1 MEDIKKAIS
10 GIISL
15 YNDGYKD
22 VDWPIT
28 EEESKL
34 RDVETLKKVLI
45 NKKDVL
51 FKSRSNG
58 VAGINWGAMNNEDFN
73 NLNDD
78 ILGGLAEKLTNVLN
92 GFDRE
97 NTELHKLHNIYKGLL
112 EALTKAKGFTQ
123 DYYVLIA
130 RLVVTFAPDKL
141 LAVPGH
147 SKLSKVAVK
156 LGITAQELGINEIGT
171 AENWLIINRAIVN
184 WLDNNCESLGSLKS
198 SNTWNDSIKFSC
210 LGWKLALYCGA
221 GNDRFE
227 TEKTFVENHKN
238 VVYSGAPGTGK
249 SYMAKQV
256 ARLLVRKD
264 EKENINDVD
273 KRIEMVQFHPSYDYT
288 DFVEGLRPKKQPG
301 SNNIEFDY
309 VPGVFRQFCENA
321 LEHIEQK
328 HVFIIDE
335 INRGDVNKI
344 FGELFF
350 CIDPDKRYVP
360 KSDIDKVYAVRTQ
373 YANILNDKNKFD
385 HKLGKDTYGHFF
397 VPDNVYIIATMND
410 IDRSVESLDF
420 AFRRRFAWKEI
431 TWDYSAQDILIGMAS
446 KDLPKGINLAD
457 AYKRLK
463 KLNDRIGKEL
473 GPAFCIGGSYLEK
486 LQKIEVKGRAN
497 PYKELWEGHIKNVI
511 QEYLRGT
518 ELTVADFEKAFIDNK

>member
-1 MEDIKKAIS
+1 MEDIQKAIS

-28 EEESKL
+28 KEESEL
-34 RDVETLKKVLI
+34 RDAEKLKNVLI
-45 NKKDVL
+45 DKKDVL

-58 VAGINWGAMNNEDFN
+58 VAGINWGAMNNNDFVK
-73 NLNDD
+73 LVDG
-78 ILGGLAEKLTNVLN
+78 ILTKLAEKLAFLLVDL
-92 GFDRE
+92 DQE
-97 NTELHKLHNIYKGLL
+97 NTDLQNDYKDLL
-112 EALTKAKGFTQ
+112 GILTKTNGFTQ

-130 RLVVTFAPDKL
+130 RLVVTFAPNKL

-147 SKLSKVAVK
+147 TKLSKVADK
-156 LGITAQELGINEIGT
+156 LGIKAEELNIEKLDS
-171 AENWLIINRAIVN
+171 AENWLIVNREIVK
-184 WLDNNCESLGSLKS
+184 WLGNNCKYLIL
-198 SNTWNDSIKFSC
+198 NDNWENFIKFSC

-227 TEKTFVENHKN
+227 TEKSFVETHKN

-256 ARLLVRKD
+256 ARLLARKD
-264 EKENINDVD
+264 NEKNINDVD

-309 VPGVFRQFCENA
+309 VPGVFRQFCKNA
-321 LEHIEQK
+321 LKDTDHNY
-328 HVFIIDE
+328 VFIIDE

-344 FGELFF
+344 LGELFF

-360 KSDIDKVYAVRTQ
+360 GSDIDKVYAVRTQ
-373 YANILNDKNKFD
+373 YANILNAKNEFD
-385 HKLGKDTYGHFF
+385 QELGKDTYGHFF

-446 KDLPKGINLAD
+446 KELPKGVNLAE
-457 AYKRLK
+457 AYKHLK
-463 KLNDRIGKEL
+463 KLNDKIGKEL

-486 LQKIEVKGRAN
+486 LQKIEDKGRAN
-497 PYKELWEGHIKNVI
+497 PYKEIWEGHIKNVI

-518 ELTVADFEKAFIDNK
+518 ELTVDDFEKAFIDNK

>member
-1 MEDIKKAIS
+1 MVEIQNAIN

-28 EEESKL
+28 EEESKFPDAEKL
-34 RDVETLKKVLI
+34 QKVLI
-45 NKKDVL
+45 DKKDVL

-73 NLNDD
+73 
-78 ILGGLAEKLTNVLN
+78 ILDNILKNLAENLKLVLEDLDKNTASKENYKKLLDVLN
-92 GFDRE
+92 SQ
-97 NTELHKLHNIYKGLL
+97 
-112 EALTKAKGFTQ
+112 KGFSQ
-123 DYYVLIA
+123 NYNVLIA

-147 SKLSKVAVK
+147 TKLSKVAEK
-156 LGITAQELGINEIGT
+156 LGITAEGLGIGKLDD
-171 AENWLIINRAIVN
+171 AENWLIVNRNIVK
-184 WLDNNCESLGSLKS
+184 WLNAKCEESLGILKS
-198 SNTWNDSIKFSC
+198 GNNWNDSIKFSC

-321 LEHIEQK
+321 LNDNVHNY
-328 HVFIIDE
+328 VFIIDE

-360 KSDIDKVYAVRTQ
+360 GSDIDNVYAVRTQ
-373 YANILNDKNKFD
+373 YANILDEKNKFD
-385 HKLGKDTYGHFF
+385 EILGKDTYGHFF
-397 VPDNVYIIATMND
+397 VPDNVFIIATMND

-463 KLNDRIGKEL
+463 KLNDKIGKDL

-497 PYKELWEGHIKNVI
+497 LYKELWEGHIKNVI

-518 ELTVADFEKAFIDNK
+518 ELTVADFEKAFIENK